1 MIRSATLQDYDRVME
16 MMINF
21 ANHSPW
27 APHHDPQYNDHY
39 VRNLLS
45 SFIANGCILVAEPQP
60 NQLDQTPQLGG
71 MLIATTVSDPWLPH
85 VKTLKELAWWVEPEY
100 RQTSMGYRLLQ
111 KYIEVGKKMVT
122 KGYVDGFTLTNMSI
136 SPDFDLE
143 KRGWQKVETNYIYG
157 DV

>member
-1 MIRSATLQDYDRVME
+1 MIRSANLEDFDRIME
-16 MMINF
+16 LMINF

-27 APHHDPQYNDHY
+27 APHHNPMYNDHY
-39 VRNLLS
+39 VRNLLT
-45 SFIANGCILVAEPQP
+45 SFLTQGCILVAQPQP
-60 NQLDQTPQLGG
+60 NQTPQPDQIQG

-100 RQTSMGYRLLQ
+100 RHTSMGYRLLQ
-111 KYIEVGKKMVT
+111 KYIEYGKKMVE
-122 KGYVDGFTLTNMSI
+122 KNMVHGFTLTNMSI

-143 KRGWQKVETNYIYG
+143 KRGWNKVETNYVYG